1 MTLTLREGAWW
12 LPSVLLLL
20 QVPGCVSLS
29 GPDSVVGIVGRS
41 LSVQCCYKEKY
52 RGHLKYWCI
61 SPCLTEQ
68 AVIVKTRA
76 SEREVR
82 SGRVSIRDHPAALT
96 FTVTWEDLTEED
108 AGTYCCGIS
117 VAFLVTDFKSGIDP
131 KKWVTVSVFPAPMT
145 ESFPI
150 TTMTILSPPTTS
162 PPSTW
167 PSTTRQDTPGPSQYP
182 RSPLF
187 SVHFLFL
194 VFVKLPLFLSML
206 GAVLWVNWPL
216 RVPAWK
222 WGCQCK
228 K

>member
-1 MTLTLREGAWW
+1 MDAPPMDAPPMAAPPKDTAQLVIC
-12 LPSVLLLL
+12 S
-20 QVPGCVSLS
+20 CVSLS
-29 GPDSVVGIVGRS
+29 GPGYVTGTVGGALR
-41 LSVQCCYKEKY
+41 VQCRYEEEY
-52 RGHLKYWCI
+52 RDHLKYWCKR
-61 SPCLTEQ
+61 PCFLDR
-68 AVIVKTRA
+68 VKIVVTKV
-76 SEREVR
+76 SEREVK
-82 SGRVSIRDHPAALT
+82 SGRVTIRDNPATLT
-96 FTVTWEDLTEED
+96 FIVTWRNISEDN
-108 AGTYCCGIS
+108 AGIYQCGIDT
-117 VAFLVTDFKSGIDP
+117 VLLRDP
-131 KKWVTVSVFPAPMT
+131 TIPVTVSVFPAPMT